1 MGRSVVSRGRGM
13 VGGRVVSGCVVGR
26 RRSMMVVSVGR
37 DAGHVRN
44 VGSAA
49 EQQVRSA
56 RHVMAAVFAVTL
68 GGVLSLSGSDGQQ
81 QHGSDSN
88 DALHVSFLRLTKP
101 PPPNFIIMN
110 TIVAAVILS
119 IVVVGAMGDY
129 AAPAKYEAPAK
140 AYHAPAPA
148 YHAPAHH
155 APAPAYHAPAPHHG
169 GYAHHSAPVVHAYA
183 AKAPH
188 VKCGANLLV
197 GCAPNVA
204 HVPCVPAHGGHGGYA
219 APAHAPAMH
228 HGYAAPAHG
237 YRSFSEA
244 DQASAAFDF
253 EE

>member
-1 MGRSVVSRGRGM
+1 
-13 VGGRVVSGCVVGR
+13 
-26 RRSMMVVSVGR
+26 
-37 DAGHVRN
+37 
-44 VGSAA
+44 
-49 EQQVRSA
+49 
-56 RHVMAAVFAVTL
+56 
-68 GGVLSLSGSDGQQ
+68 
-81 QHGSDSN
+81 
-88 DALHVSFLRLTKP
+88 
-101 PPPNFIIMN
+101 MN